1 MGSEISLGMMK
12 IFQIL
17 IEVVAV
23 NIVNTVDATES
34 RWLILSYARFT
45 LIKHALE

>member
-34 RWLILSYARFT
+34 RWLILSYVSFT